1 MQKKRKELFLEMA
14 GRPKKAEEKVI
25 LQVYGKEVDVA
36 YLSERAKDDF
46 IETGHKKSEIKSVK
60 LYLKHED
67 MACYYVINESFAGR
81 VSLF

>member
-1 MQKKRKELFLEMA
+1 MA
-14 GRPKKAEEKVI
+14 GRAKKPEEQVV

-36 YLSERAKDDF
+36 YLSERAKEAF
-46 IETGHKKSEIKSVK
+46 VEAGHKQSEIKDVK

-67 MACYYVINESFAGR
+67 MACYYVINETFAGR

>member
-1 MQKKRKELFLEMA
+1 MA
-14 GRPKKAEEKVI
+14 GRTRKAEEKVL

-36 YLSERAKDDF
+36 YLSERAREAF
-46 IETGHKKSEIKSVK
+46 VEAGHKKSEIKDVK

-67 MACYYVINESFAGR
+67 MACYYVINETFAGR

>member
-1 MQKKRKELFLEMA
+1 MA
-14 GRPKKAEEKVI
+14 GRSKKAEEKVL

-36 YLSERAKDDF
+36 YLSERAKAAF
-46 IETGHKKSEIKSVK
+46 IEAGHKESEIKDVR